1 MNEAIRLAMQEG
13 QYAKAEKLLLEQLAV
28 NPLSAQGWV
37 QLGEVLLQQNCGD
50 AARLA
55 FDRGWLLD
63 PMAQWVPSV
72 QQLLAKA
79 PVGPARP
86 EIQRLLAP
94 KRSVTVA
101 AAIMTRNEARCIER
115 CVFSLLHAVDEIL
128 IIDSS
133 STDGT
138 VQLVAHLPKVK
149 VITSAAQNDDFAAKR
164 NQALPHLNSDWVLWV
179 DADEWLFEEDVQAV
193 RQVAEMF
200 DSRGQVVL
208 NICQVNYVQ
217 GKVKP
222 DFGIPRMFPLGRGLH
237 YYGRVHEQVVPE
249 DGEMYETSV
258 MRRPVRIRLHHDGY
272 EPNIVQSRS
281 KINRNLRLLEMMVA
295 EDPSNPGWFLYY
307 GRESL
312 AAGDREKAKMLLLE
326 AERLVSSK
334 PSFGRHADILM
345 LLGKIYLSESKYEEA
360 IEVCSHAL
368 KLQPNYPDASYHL
381 ARAQMKQAAELL
393 QKAER
398 NLVGAKVSFQTYRGI
413 VAADESIKEW
423 RADLALADLTAISG
437 KNAAA
442 RAKYESLL
450 ARYPELTAV
459 RERLARME

>member
-1 MNEAIRLAMQEG
+1 MNEAVRLAMQGG
-13 QYAKAEKLLLEQLAV
+13 QYAKAEKLLTEQLAA

-37 QLGEVLLQQNCGD
+37 QLGEVLLKQGCGD
-50 AARLA
+50 AARQA
-55 FDRGWLLD
+55 FERGWVLD
-63 PMAQWVPSV
+63 PMAQWVPAV
-72 QQLLAKA
+72 QQMLAKTPA
-79 PVGPARP
+79 GPARP
-86 EIQRLLAP
+86 EVTHLLSS

-115 CVFSLLHAVDEIL
+115 CVQSLQNAVDEIL

-193 RQVAEMF
+193 RQVAELF
-200 DSRGQVVL
+200 HDRGQVVL

-217 GKVKP
+217 GKVRP
-222 DFGIPRMFPLGRGLH
+222 DFGIPRMFPLDRGLH
-237 YYGRVHEQVVPE
+237 YYGRVHEQVVPQ
-249 DGEMYETSV
+249 DGAMYENLV
-258 MRRPVRIRLHHDGY
+258 LRRPVRIRLHHDGY
-272 EPNIVQSRS
+272 EPDIVQLRS

-295 EDPSNPGWFLYY
+295 EEPSNPGWFLYY
-307 GRESL
+307 GRETL
-312 AAGDREKAKMLLLE
+312 ASGDREKAKAILLE
-326 AERLVSSK
+326 ADRLAYET

-345 LLGKIYLSESKYEEA
+345 LLGKIYMSENNYEDA
-360 IEVCSHAL
+360 IRVCSHVQ
-368 KLQPNYPDASYHL
+368 KLQPDYPDASYHL

-398 NLVGAKVSFQTYRGI
+398 NLTHAKQSFQSYRGI
-413 VAADESIKEW
+413 VAADESIKDW
-423 RADLALADLTAISG
+423 RVDLALADLTAISG

-442 RAKYESLL
+442 KAKYEALL
-450 ARYPELTAV
+450 VRHPELTPV
-459 RERLARME
+459 RDRLARME